1 MITKNSEKF
10 DIINLAVD
18 NNLAYLIYND
28 NIYVETLLG
37 MVQIYNLK
45 QLIKLINE

>member
-1 MITKNSEKF
+1 MITKNAEKF

-18 NNLAYLIYND
+18 NNMAYITYND
-28 NIYVETLLG
+28 NIYVETDNI

-45 QLIKLINE
+45 QLLTLING

>member
-1 MITKNSEKF
+1 MITKNREKF
-10 DIINLAVD
+10 DIIDLAVD